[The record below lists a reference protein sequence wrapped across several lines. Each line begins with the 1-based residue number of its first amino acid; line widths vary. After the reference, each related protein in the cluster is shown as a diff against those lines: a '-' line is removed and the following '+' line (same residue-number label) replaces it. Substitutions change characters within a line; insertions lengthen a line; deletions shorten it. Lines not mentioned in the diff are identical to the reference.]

1 MTVTIENPNQ
11 NQSTEDPKANPPIE
25 TELSIPETGDE
36 DTETEGD
43 DNTSGEGVET
53 EETAPTE

>member
-25 TELSIPETGDE
+25 TELSIPEIGK
-36 DTETEGD
+36 
-43 DNTSGEGVET
+43 NI
-53 EETAPTE
+53 